1 MYVDFKEGRRFARWH
16 STLFDVLLV
25 VISLHLLAVSF
36 YYAYKRQ
43 NLLASMITGRRK
55 ALEVSGSELQV
66 APVWRLLVGAAL
78 VSGFIYVIDTGLFY

>member
-1 MYVDFKEGRRFARWH
+1 
-16 STLFDVLLV
+16 
-25 VISLHLLAVSF
+25 
-36 YYAYKRQ
+36 
-43 NLLASMITGRRK
+43 MITGRRK